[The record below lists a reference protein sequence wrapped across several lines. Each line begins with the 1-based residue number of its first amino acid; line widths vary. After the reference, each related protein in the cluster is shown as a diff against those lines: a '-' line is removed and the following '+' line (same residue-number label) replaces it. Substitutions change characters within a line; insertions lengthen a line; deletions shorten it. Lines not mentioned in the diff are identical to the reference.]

1 MQGGIIIKNK
11 KKIFIIIV
19 TFALAFSAQISYARY
34 FKTETLNAVQEIAT
48 PIFKV
53 EEGNIIQIDK
63 INNIGYYEFSVK
75 NFNERN
81 VSEIGFSYTIEII
94 SNLEDLVQ
102 FELYNGEKQIQLQDL
117 KTEKITIT
125 GNEKIEQKYKLK
137 IIYNNIKEVKE
148 ESIEKIQ
155 IKLNSEQEK
164 A

>member
-19 TFALAFSAQISYARY
+19 TFALTFSAQISYARY
-34 FKTETLNAVQEIAT
+34 LKTETLNAVQEIAT

-53 EEGNIIQIDK
+53 EEGNIRQINK
-63 INNIGYYEFSVK
+63 INNTGYYEFSVK
-75 NFNERN
+75 NFNERI
-81 VSEIGFSYTIEII
+81 VSEIWFSYTIEII

-102 FELYNGEKQIQLQDL
+102 FELYNGEKQIQLQNL
-117 KTEKITIT
+117 KTEKIMIT

-137 IIYNNIKEVKE
+137 IIYNNTKEIKE

-164 A
+164 V

>member
-19 TFALAFSAQISYARY
+19 TFALTFSAQISYARY
-34 FKTETLNAVQEIAT
+34 LKTETLNAVQEIAT

-53 EEGNIIQIDK
+53 EEGNIIQINK
-63 INNIGYYEFSVK
+63 INNTGYYEFSVK
-75 NFNERN
+75 NFNERI
-81 VSEIGFSYTIEII
+81 VSEIWFSYTIEII

-102 FELYNGEKQIQLQDL
+102 FELYNGEKQIQLQNL
-117 KTEKITIT
+117 KTEKIMIT

-137 IIYNNIKEVKE
+137 IIYNNTKEIKE

-164 A
+164 V

>member
-34 FKTETLNAVQEIAT
+34 FKTEKLNAVQEIAT

-117 KTEKITIT
+117 KTENITIT